1 MFSGC
6 PKNCNTEGTHS
17 KYSPN
22 IACQLG
28 STLTTTTV
36 LNSKIGEVKNKTPN
50 HDSYTT
56 TQQFSKLTT
65 EKC

>member
-17 KYSPN
+17 KYSRN

-28 STLTTTTV
+28 STLVTTTV
-36 LNSKIGEVKNKTPN
+36 LNSKTGEVKNKTP

-65 EKC
+65 EKF